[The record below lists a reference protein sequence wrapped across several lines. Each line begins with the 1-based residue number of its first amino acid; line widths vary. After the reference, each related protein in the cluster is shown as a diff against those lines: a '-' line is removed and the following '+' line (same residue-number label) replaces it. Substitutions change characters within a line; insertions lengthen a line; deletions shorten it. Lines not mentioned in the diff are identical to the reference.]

1 MGFPD
6 MSSEDTWHCYGYS
19 IFKQGDLGM
28 AGSLLQ
34 KWELSLFKK
43 KKKKVRFSLSLKPIW
58 DCRRKC

>member
-43 KKKKVRFSLSLKPIW
+43 KKKKGQVFSFLETNLGL
-58 DCRRKC
+58 